1 MASRPRERP
10 GRRWCRRPWSSAPGH
25 THARAWGAACENR
38 GSGGGP
44 RPGPTPATR
53 PASACLTQKRGS
65 RPRAS
70 QGSSEDETRR
80 SAGETGVACTH
91 SLTHSFVRWF
101 TRSGDGLRV
110 RRGPGRGDRCAAA
123 LGALRRP
130 APREVRSPPS
140 RPLLSL
146 RAGCRPPRGLSR
158 SRDVFPGGRGASRPP
173 PETLA
178 AERACALHAARAPP
192 AALSPPVPALTAA
205 EPQLSLQ
212 GACDRSPAATRGPPR
227 CGRCKRA
234 AWTELARLGVIPS
247 MFPATAH
254 LMPTT
259 TPQPHVGLVPTLR
272 RRKPGLGGRAAR
284 WGQRKGTE
292 PGLGRSPAP
301 ARRPCRRRESPR
313 RTHTGPRGWVR
324 ASLGTAGPGAPQS
337 PGRNRPSLSVTP
349 LLALP
354 SSAPGRRPAGGLH
367 RLPTPLLGCAARTGP
382 HDGCSTVP
390 SPPGCVSLP
399 RPASDSSPSPA
410 PTPGPSLSGRGPWGP
425 LRVPE
430 VPRR

>member
-44 RPGPTPATR
+44 RPGPAPATR
-53 PASACLTQKRGS
+53 PASACLTQSETRLSPRGLPRAPARMKRGA
-65 RPRAS
+65 RRERQAWRA
-70 QGSSEDETRR
+70 RI
-80 SAGETGVACTH
+80 C
-91 SLTHSFVRWF
+91 SLIHSFVGSF

-146 RAGCRPPRGLSR
+146 RAGCRPPRGPSG

-227 CGRCKRA
+227 RGRCKRA

-259 TPQPHVGLVPTLR
+259 TPRAHVGLVPTLR

-292 PGLGRSPAP
+292 PGLGRSP
-301 ARRPCRRRESPR
+301 RPCPPAVPQE
-313 RTHTGPRGWVR
+313 GV
-324 ASLGTAGPGAPQS
+324 AP
-337 PGRNRPSLSVTP
+337 
-349 LLALP
+349 
-354 SSAPGRRPAGGLH
+354 
-367 RLPTPLLGCAARTGP
+367 
-382 HDGCSTVP
+382 
-390 SPPGCVSLP
+390 
-399 RPASDSSPSPA
+399 
-410 PTPGPSLSGRGPWGP
+410 
-425 LRVPE
+425 
-430 VPRR
+430 

>member
-25 THARAWGAACENR
+25 TRGCLGSSVREQGERRGPEARPRARDASRVGLSDTVRNAAL
-38 GSGGGP
+38 
-44 RPGPTPATR
+44 A
-53 PASACLTQKRGS
+53 L
-65 RPRAS
+65 RAS

-91 SLTHSFVRWF
+91 SLIHSFVRWF

-146 RAGCRPPRGLSR
+146 RASCRPPRGPSG
-158 SRDVFPGGRGASRPP
+158 SRDVFPGGRGATRPP

-227 CGRCKRA
+227 RGRCKRA
-234 AWTELARLGVIPS
+234 AWTELVRLGVIPS

-259 TPQPHVGLVPTLR
+259 TPRAHVGLVPTLR

-292 PGLGRSPAP
+292 PGLGRSP
-301 ARRPCRRRESPR
+301 RPCPPAVLQE
-313 RTHTGPRGWVR
+313 GV
-324 ASLGTAGPGAPQS
+324 AP
-337 PGRNRPSLSVTP
+337 
-349 LLALP
+349 
-354 SSAPGRRPAGGLH
+354 
-367 RLPTPLLGCAARTGP
+367 
-382 HDGCSTVP
+382 
-390 SPPGCVSLP
+390 
-399 RPASDSSPSPA
+399 
-410 PTPGPSLSGRGPWGP
+410 
-425 LRVPE
+425 
-430 VPRR
+430 